1 MKGVNY
7 IINIKGKIMKN
18 LISTILA
25 TFMLLSL
32 NVSANA
38 SGFGMGISISSNT
51 LDTAGK
57 EDVDSNGTIDATK
70 NVSDKIMIGSIF
82 GEYSATGINGSKLAL
97 TIGVDYIPFDAD
109 IDKRSITQSSLKAK
123 ADGAA
128 STGTNS
134 VEATVEDHYT
144 VYLQPGFMINDST
157 MLYGTV
163 GFSNATI
170 NGKSVSLSHTDI
182 NKSQD
187 LDGTVLG
194 AGIKTVRDNG
204 LFIKLDYKETSYDTV
219 SFTTSNSTKATA
231 DLDNETFAL
240 SIGKQF

>member
-1 MKGVNY
+1 MK
-7 IINIKGKIMKN
+7 K
-18 LISTILA
+18 LLTSILA
-25 TFMLLSL
+25 TFILLSL
-32 NVSANA
+32 NVAANA
-38 SGFGMGISISSNT
+38 SGFGLGISISSNT

-57 EDVDSNGTIDATK
+57 EDVDNNGTIDDRKT
-70 NVSDKIMIGSIF
+70 VSDDIMIGSVF

-134 VEATVEDHYT
+134 VSATVEDHYT

-157 MLYGTV
+157 TVYGTI
-163 GFSNATI
+163 GFSNATV
-170 NGKSVSLSHTDI
+170 NGKSVSLTHTDI

-194 AGIKTVRDNG
+194 AGMKTVKDNG
-204 LFIKLDYKETSYDTV
+204 LFIKLDYKETSYDSV
-219 SFTTSNSTKATA
+219 SFTTSNNTKATA

>member
-1 MKGVNY
+1 MK
-7 IINIKGKIMKN
+7 K
-18 LISTILA
+18 LLTSILA
-25 TFMLLSL
+25 TFILLSL
-32 NVSANA
+32 NVAANA
-38 SGFGMGISISSNT
+38 SGFGLGISISSNT

-70 NVSDKIMIGSIF
+70 NVSDNIMIGSIF

-134 VEATVEDHYT
+134 VSATVEDHYT

-157 MLYGTV
+157 TVYGTI
-163 GFSNATI
+163 GFSNATV
-170 NGKSVSLSHTDI
+170 NGKSVSLTHTDI

-194 AGIKTVRDNG
+194 AGMKTVKDNG
-204 LFIKLDYKETSYDTV
+204 LFIKLDYKETSYDSV
-219 SFTTSNSTKATA
+219 SFTTSNNTKATA

>member
-1 MKGVNY
+1 
-7 IINIKGKIMKN
+7 MKN
-18 LISTILA
+18 LISPILA

-51 LDTAGK
+51 LDAAGK

-70 NVSDKIMIGSIF
+70 NVSDDIMIGSVF

-204 LFIKLDYKETSYDTV
+204 LFIKLDYKETSYDSV

>member
-1 MKGVNY
+1 MK
-7 IINIKGKIMKN
+7 K
-18 LISTILA
+18 LISSILA

-32 NVSANA
+32 NAAANA
-38 SGFGMGISISSNT
+38 SGFGMGVSISSNS

-70 NVSDKIMIGSIF
+70 TVSDDIMIGSIF
-82 GEYSATGINGSKLAL
+82 GEYSATGINGSKLAM

-109 IDKRSITQSSLKAK
+109 IDKRSITQSTVGAK

-128 STGTNS
+128 SSGTNS
-134 VEATVEDHYT
+134 VEATVEDHFT

-163 GFSNATI
+163 GFANASI
-170 NGKSVSLSHTDI
+170 NGKSVSITHTNI
-182 NKSQD
+182 SKSQD
-187 LDGTVLG
+187 LDGTVFG

-231 DLDNETFAL
+231 DLDNEAFAL

>member
-1 MKGVNY
+1 
-7 IINIKGKIMKN
+7 MKN
-18 LISTILA
+18 LISSILA
-25 TFMLLSL
+25 IFMLLSL
-32 NVSANA
+32 NVAANA
-38 SGFGMGISISSNT
+38 SGFGLGVSVSSNT
-51 LDTAGK
+51 LDTSGK

-70 NVSDKIMIGSIF
+70 NVSDDITIGSIF
-82 GEYSATGINGSKLAL
+82 GEYSATEINGSKLAM
-97 TIGVDYIPFDAD
+97 TIGIDYIPADAD
-109 IDKRSITQSSLKAK
+109 IDKRSITQDASGAK
-123 ADGAA
+123 AGGASPQ

-144 VYLQPGFMINDST
+144 VYLQPGFMVNDST

-163 GFSNATI
+163 GYSNATI
-170 NGKSVSLSHTDI
+170 IGKSVSLSHTNI

-187 LDGTVLG
+187 LEGTVVG
-194 AGIKTVRDNG
+194 AGVKHVRDNG
-204 LFIKLDYKETSYDTV
+204 LFIKLDYKETSYDTI

>member
-1 MKGVNY
+1 
-7 IINIKGKIMKN
+7 MKN
-18 LISTILA
+18 LISPILA

-70 NVSDKIMIGSIF
+70 NVSDDIMIGSVF

-170 NGKSVSLSHTDI
+170 NGKSVSLTHTDI
-182 NKSQD
+182 SKSQD

-194 AGIKTVRDNG
+194 AGVKTVKDNG
-204 LFIKLDYKETSYDTV
+204 FFIKFDYKETSYDTV

>member
-1 MKGVNY
+1 MK
-7 IINIKGKIMKN
+7 K
-18 LISTILA
+18 LLTSILA
-25 TFMLLSL
+25 TFILLSL
-32 NVSANA
+32 NVAANA
-38 SGFGMGISISSNT
+38 SGFGLGISISSNT

-57 EDVDSNGTIDATK
+57 EDVDNNGTIDDRKT
-70 NVSDKIMIGSIF
+70 VSDDIMIGSVF

-109 IDKRSITQSSLKAK
+109 IDKRSITQSSLKAT

-134 VEATVEDHYT
+134 VSATVEDHYT

-157 MLYGTV
+157 TVYGTI
-163 GFSNATI
+163 GFSNATV
-170 NGKSVSLSHTDI
+170 NGKSVSLTHTDI

-194 AGIKTVRDNG
+194 AGMKTVKDNG
-204 LFIKLDYKETSYDTV
+204 LFIKLDYKETSYDSV
-219 SFTTSNSTKATA
+219 SFTTSNNTKATA

>member
-1 MKGVNY
+1 
-7 IINIKGKIMKN
+7 MKN

-70 NVSDKIMIGSIF
+70 NVSDDITIGSIF
-82 GEYSATGINGSKLAL
+82 GEYTATGINGSKLAL

-109 IDKRSITQSSLKAK
+109 IDKRSITQNASGAK
-123 ADGAA
+123 AGGASPQ

-134 VEATVEDHYT
+134 VEATVEDH
-144 VYLQPGFMINDST
+144 
-157 MLYGTV
+157 
-163 GFSNATI
+163 
-170 NGKSVSLSHTDI
+170 
-182 NKSQD
+182 
-187 LDGTVLG
+187 
-194 AGIKTVRDNG
+194 
-204 LFIKLDYKETSYDTV
+204 
-219 SFTTSNSTKATA
+219 
-231 DLDNETFAL
+231 
-240 SIGKQF
+240 

>member
-1 MKGVNY
+1 MK
-7 IINIKGKIMKN
+7 KI
-18 LISTILA
+18 LTSILA

-32 NVSANA
+32 NAAANA
-38 SGFGMGISISSNT
+38 SGFGMGISISSNS

-57 EDVDSNGTIDATK
+57 EDVDSNGTIDAKKT
-70 NVSDKIMIGSIF
+70 VSDDIMIGSVF
-82 GEYSATGINGSKLAL
+82 GEYSATGINGSKLAM

-128 STGTNS
+128 TTGTNS
-134 VEATVEDHYT
+134 VSATVEDHYT

-157 MLYGTV
+157 TVYGTI
-163 GFSNATI
+163 GFSNATV
-170 NGKSVSLSHTDI
+170 NGKSVSLTHTDI

-194 AGIKTVRDNG
+194 AGMKTVKDNG
-204 LFIKLDYKETSYDTV
+204 LFIKLDYKETSYDSV
-219 SFTTSNSTKATA
+219 SFTTSNNTKATA

>member
-1 MKGVNY
+1 
-7 IINIKGKIMKN
+7 MKN
-18 LISTILA
+18 LISPILA

-70 NVSDKIMIGSIF
+70 NVSDDIMIGSVF

-163 GFSNATI
+163 GFTNATI

-194 AGIKTVRDNG
+194 AGVKTVKDNG
-204 LFIKLDYKETSYDTV
+204 FFIKFDYKETSYDTV

>member
-1 MKGVNY
+1 
-7 IINIKGKIMKN
+7 MKN
-18 LISTILA
+18 LISPILA

-70 NVSDKIMIGSIF
+70 NVSDDITIGSIF
-82 GEYSATGINGSKLAL
+82 GEYTATGINGSKLAL

-134 VEATVEDHYT
+134 VSATVEDHYT

-157 MLYGTV
+157 TVYGTI
-163 GFSNATI
+163 GFSNATV
-170 NGKSVSLSHTDI
+170 NGKSVSLTHTDI

-194 AGIKTVRDNG
+194 AGMKTVKDNG
-204 LFIKLDYKETSYDTV
+204 LFIKLDYKETSYDSV
-219 SFTTSNSTKATA
+219 SFTTSNNTKATA